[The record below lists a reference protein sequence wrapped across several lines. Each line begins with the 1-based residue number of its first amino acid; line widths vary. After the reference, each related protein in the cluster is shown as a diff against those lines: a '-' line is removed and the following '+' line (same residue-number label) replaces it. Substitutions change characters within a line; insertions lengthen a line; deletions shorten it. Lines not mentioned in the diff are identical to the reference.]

1 MLKKAYN
8 KNKILSIDS
17 GKENKM
23 NNFISTKEDVANF
36 LKNLIDY
43 INSKEF
49 NCDEDFFLSYGRG
62 NKNVNTLAYLGLDT
76 SDVINE
82 LKNLSLK
89 DYSETVVDN
98 LDANPR
104 DLYVFGKYI
113 NNELIYIKIKLRN
126 VCNSK
131 KQIICLSFHKA
142 DHGMN
147 FPYKN

>member
-1 MLKKAYN
+1 
-8 KNKILSIDS
+8 
-17 GKENKM
+17 M

-49 NCDEDFFLSYGRG
+49 NCGEDLFLSYGRG
-62 NKNVNTLAYLGLDT
+62 NKNIDTLTFLDFDT

-82 LKNLSLK
+82 LRNLSLK
-89 DYSETVVDN
+89 DYSDTVVDN
-98 LDANPR
+98 LNANPR

-113 NNELIYIKIKLRN
+113 NNYLIYIKIKLRN

-142 DHGMN
+142 DHEMS

>member
-1 MLKKAYN
+1 
-8 KNKILSIDS
+8 
-17 GKENKM
+17 M

-36 LKNLIDY
+36 LNNLIDY

-49 NCDEDFFLSYGRG
+49 NYDEDLFLSYGRG
-62 NKNVNTLAYLGLDT
+62 NKNIDTLTLLDFDT

-131 KQIICLSFHKA
+131 KQIICLSFHIA
-142 DHGMN
+142 DHEMN

>member
-1 MLKKAYN
+1 
-8 KNKILSIDS
+8 
-17 GKENKM
+17 M

-36 LKNLIDY
+36 LNNLIDY

-49 NCDEDFFLSYGRG
+49 NYDEDLFLSYGRG
-62 NKNVNTLAYLGLDT
+62 NKNIDTLTLLDFDT